1 MYAKS
6 TCRLALAAATAQ
18 DMAGFTDL
26 AAVAALDLDD
36 DDPLLLAFLTVGVG
50 LLMDVFE
57 VLLGADTCVVDD
69 DDDNDAADDVQ
80 CTGGLGKAV
89 GAGAS

>member
-1 MYAKS
+1 
-6 TCRLALAAATAQ
+6 
-18 DMAGFTDL
+18 MAGFTTDL

-36 DDPLLLAFLTVGVG
+36 DDPLLLALLTVGVG

-57 VLLGADTCVVDD
+57 VLLGADACVDV
-69 DDDNDAADDVQ
+69 DDNDAADDVQ
-80 CTGGLGKAV
+80 WTGGLGKAV